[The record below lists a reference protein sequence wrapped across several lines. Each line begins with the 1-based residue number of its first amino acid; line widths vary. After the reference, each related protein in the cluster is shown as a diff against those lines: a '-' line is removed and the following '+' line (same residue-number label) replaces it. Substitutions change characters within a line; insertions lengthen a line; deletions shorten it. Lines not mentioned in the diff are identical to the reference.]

1 MTTAPAASPGARADT
16 ARRARIARSLERH
29 SWIALAALAAVL
41 AYSVAIR
48 ARAKPF
54 WHDEIYTILH
64 ADLPG
69 LRAMWAAALDG
80 FDLSPPFNTLL
91 TRAVHTVAGAGPIA
105 TRVPPLAGYLVMT
118 AVVFH
123 LIRTRANAAAALA
136 GALLPAFTAAY
147 RYSYEARG
155 YGVMVGLFALA
166 LYAWSEAARRPRRGP
181 HLVLLGLTLAASVWN
196 HYYGALAFVP
206 IAAGE
211 AVRTMQRRR
220 FDPGMAAAIAAG
232 VLLSLPLYPL
242 AAAAGTQSQTF
253 WAPATF
259 SELGGIYRFLLN
271 ALTERPTLI
280 AGAIVAVLCVVWR
293 RPARDRVN
301 RRIPAHEVA
310 AGITSLLIPVIGVA
324 LGLAVTGVFAPRYAM
339 TFVVGLSLVCPL
351 LVWQR
356 QTRGGAAE
364 FLLCGFLA
372 ASFAYSIWPSLLSPP
387 EFRDPF
393 LTRPVLSA
401 AVSTGPPPIV
411 VASSLQFLQYWYY
424 TPDALKGRLRYLAD
438 PDAARTYQRF
448 DTIDRGYLA
457 LRRWTAV
464 PIDLYDEHVAAAREI
479 RVYESGSGWLLRKM
493 AEIGASRTEAASA
506 AGERL
511 YIVTMPDTAR

>member
-1 MTTAPAASPGARADT
+1 MTTAPAASPGPREDT
-16 ARRARIARSLERH
+16 ARRAGLARSLERH
-29 SWIALAALAAVL
+29 AWIALAALAAVL
-41 AYSVAIR
+41 AYSIVIR

-69 LRAMWAAALDG
+69 LGVMWAAALDG

-91 TRAVHTVAGAGPIA
+91 TRAVHAVAGTGPIA

-166 LYAWSEAARRPRRGP
+166 LYGWSEAARRPQRAP
-181 HLVLLGLTLAASVWN
+181 HLVLLAVTLGASVWN

-211 AVRTMQRRR
+211 AVRTVQRRR
-220 FDPGMAAAIAAG
+220 IDGAVVGAIAAG
-232 VLLSLPLYPL
+232 VVLALPLYPL
-242 AAAAGTQSQTF
+242 AAAAGTQSQAF
-253 WAPATF
+253 WAPATL

-271 ALTERPTLI
+271 ALTERPMLI
-280 AGAIVAVLCVVWR
+280 GGALAAVLCVVLR
-293 RPARDRVN
+293 RPARDRVV
-301 RRIPAHEVA
+301 RRIPAYEVA
-310 AGITSLLIPVIGVA
+310 AGIASLLIPVIGVV
-324 LGLAVTGVFAPRYAM
+324 LGLLVTGVFAPRYAM

-356 QTRGGAAE
+356 QTRGAAAE
-364 FLLCGFLA
+364 IVLCGFLA
-372 ASFAYSIWPSLLSPP
+372 ASFAYSIWPSLLTPP
-387 EFRDPF
+387 ELRDPF
-393 LTRPVLSA
+393 LTRPVLST
-401 AVSTGPPPIV
+401 AVSTGAPPIV
-411 VASSLQFLQYWYY
+411 VSSSLQFLQYWYY

-438 PDAARTYQRF
+438 PEEARKYQRF

-464 PIDLYDEHVAAAREI
+464 PIDLYDEHVAGAREL
-479 RVYESGSGWLLRKM
+479 RVYESGSGWLLRRL
-493 AEIGASRTEAASA
+493 AEAGAARTETASA
-506 AGERL
+506 PGERL
-511 YIVTMPDTAR
+511 YIVSMPDSAR